1 MSITAHQV
9 VTLHY
14 VLSDVLSDGST
25 HVLDDSHARGQPLEY
40 LHGHDNILPGLEQDL
55 EGRAA
60 GDQLSV
66 TLTPVSAYGVR
77 NEALV
82 QQTSRASFGGADIE
96 PGSRFQTEG
105 EAGPQIVTVLSV
117 EGDTVTVD
125 TNHPLAGHTLRYQ
138 VTILEVREATRA
150 ELAKGHPLPPGT
162 EHSKVEDRKVL

>member
-25 HVLDDSHARGQPLEY
+25 RVLDDSNARAKPLEY
-40 LHGHDNILPGLEQDL
+40 LHGHDNILPGLERAL
-55 EGRAA
+55 EDKTA
-60 GDQLSV
+60 GDELRV
-66 TLTPVSAYGVR
+66 TLAPADAYGIR
-77 NEALV
+77 NEDLV
-82 QQTSRASFGGADIE
+82 QEVNRASFGNAVLE

-105 EAGPQIVTVLSV
+105 EAGPQIVTVLSID
-117 EGDTVTVD
+117 GDIVTVD

-138 VTILEVREATRA
+138 VNVLEVRDATRA

>member
-14 VLSDVLSDGST
+14 VLSDILSDGSEQI
-25 HVLDDSHARGQPLEY
+25 LDDSNARDKPLEY
-40 LHGHDNILPGLEQDL
+40 LHGHDNIVPGLE
-55 EGRAA
+55 RALA
-60 GDQLSV
+60 GLNVGDTAAV
-66 TLTPVSAYGVR
+66 TLAPADAYGLR

-82 QQTSRASFGGADIE
+82 QEVGRGSFGNADLT

-105 EAGPQIVTVLSV
+105 EAGPQIVTVV
-117 EGDTVTVD
+117 GVVGDRITID
-125 TNHPLAGHTLRYQ
+125 TNHPLAGRTLSYQ
-138 VTILEVREATRA
+138 VNILEMREATRA

>member
-25 HVLDDSHARGQPLEY
+25 RVLDDSNARDKPLEY
-40 LHGHDNILPGLEQDL
+40 LHGHDNILPGLEQALVGKD
-55 EGRAA
+55 A
-60 GDQLSV
+60 GAELSV
-66 TLTPVSAYGVR
+66 TLMPADAYGLR
-77 NEALV
+77 NEALL
-82 QQTSRASFGGADIE
+82 QTVSRASFGSAE
-96 PGSRFQTEG
+96 LAPGSRFQTEG
-105 EAGPQIVTVLSV
+105 EAGPQIVTVLSI
-117 EGDTVTVD
+117 EGDKVNVD

-138 VTILEVREATRA
+138 VNILEVREATRA